1 MRRPLIRNQ
10 LVAKPESFPGVRR
23 EGGGVLPYISHIGM
37 CRPKGYGFWGLLG
50 LKTDIH
56 FAHLGLDSSM
66 VFEGTTGAYERIYRY
81 SDSN

>member
-1 MRRPLIRNQ
+1 
-10 LVAKPESFPGVRR
+10 
-23 EGGGVLPYISHIGM
+23 M

-66 VFEGTTGAYERIYRY
+66 VFEGTKGAYERIYRY